1 MQNVLIT
8 GGAGFI
14 GSNFIRY
21 LLSAEPEVHIVNL
34 DALTYAGSLENLEIL
49 PDPARHTF
57 IKGDIGDRQLID
69 RLLRHYEIDTVVHF
83 AAETHVD
90 RSILGPDQF
99 IQTNVVGTFTLLEA
113 AKQYWI
119 EEKAFSLKDIRFH
132 HISTDEVF
140 GSLEPD
146 DPPWTENT
154 PYAPNSPYAASKAAS
169 DHLVRSY
176 NHTYGL
182 PITITNC
189 SNNYGPRQF
198 PEKLIPLMLL
208 NALEGIALPVYGDG
222 GQIRDWLYVDDHC
235 DAIWTVLKEG
245 TPGDTYNIGGNNQP
259 TNLVVVQTLCEI
271 LDELMP
277 NSPQAPHEKL
287 IQYVADRPGH
297 DRRYAMDAS
306 KITRELGW
314 QPRQSLESGLVKTVQ
329 WYLNHPEWV
338 DAIRKQTDYQTWL
351 DRNYEKRGGQL

>member
-14 GSNFIRY
+14 GSNFVRY
-21 LLSAEPEVHIVNL
+21 LLNAEPEVHIVNL
-34 DALTYAGSLENLEIL
+34 DALTYAGSPENLDDL
-49 PDPARHTF
+49 PDHTRHEF
-57 IKGDIGDRQLID
+57 IKGDICDRPLID
-69 RLLRHYEIDTVVHF
+69 RLLRRYEIDTVVHF

-99 IQTNVVGTFTLLEA
+99 IQTNVVGTFTLLQA
-113 AKQYWI
+113 VKQYWI
-119 EEKAFSLKDIRFH
+119 EERSFSLGEIRFH

-146 DPPWTENT
+146 DPPWTEDT

-176 NHTYGL
+176 HHTYSL

-189 SNNYGPRQF
+189 SNNYGPHQF

-208 NALEGIALPVYGDG
+208 NALEGTALPVYGDG

-235 DAIWTVLKEG
+235 DAIWTVLRKG
-245 TPGDTYNIGGNNQP
+245 TPGETYNIGGNNQP
-259 TNLVVVQTLCEI
+259 TNLVVVQALCEI
-271 LDELMP
+271 LDELAP
-277 NSPQAPHEKL
+277 NSPHVPHEAL

-297 DRRYAMDAS
+297 DRRYAMDTS
-306 KITRELGW
+306 KIKRELGW
-314 QPRQSLESGLVKTVQ
+314 HPRQSLESGLLKTAQ
-329 WYLNHPEWV
+329 WYLDHPEWV
-338 DAIRKQTDYQTWL
+338 DVIRKQTDYQTWL
-351 DRNYEKRGGQL
+351 DQNYEQRGG